1 VSESGKLANR
11 QIARAAGTVMFAV
24 ALSQVAGLV
33 KTILVSPAFGT
44 SAAYDAFNSAT
55 RFQDIIFNLVAG
67 GALASAF
74 VPTFT
79 GFLNKDDQEGA
90 WRLASAIINLIL
102 LVLTTLS
109 LLSILF
115 APQIVRTILAPLFPA
130 SEQALTVQL
139 LRILMVNATIF
150 GVSGL
155 IMGILNS
162 YQRFLLPAM
171 ASSMY
176 WVGMIIGLLVFVPSM
191 GIYGLAWGA
200 VLGAILHLSVQLPD
214 LFHLP
219 GRHYTPSLGL
229 QNPSVREVAVL
240 MGPRLFGVAIIQLN
254 FLVNN
259 IIASGQ
265 PTGSVSS
272 IGYAFQ
278 IMTVPLYVIGGAIGT
293 ATLPTFSRQTAR
305 REFTEMRQSLTASLR
320 GVLLLALPSTLG
332 LILLRQPIIAFLFQH
347 KNFDAHSTAMV
358 AWALMWYT
366 VGLVF
371 HSVTEILSRAF
382 YAMHDTRTPVL
393 VTGGS
398 MGLNILFSLAF
409 SAWFTKIGWMPLGG
423 LALAT
428 SVAAAIEAT
437 LLLILMRKKLN
448 GILAGQ
454 LVRGAGAAT
463 LGTLVMSAGLVGWL
477 QLIHPSSLALTS
489 LGGVVV
495 GVAIYGVVMMLLRIS
510 EVKSL
515 FGTLRQRLGRH

>member
-1 VSESGKLANR
+1 
-11 QIARAAGTVMFAV
+11 
-24 ALSQVAGLV
+24 
-33 KTILVSPAFGT
+33 
-44 SAAYDAFNSAT
+44 
-55 RFQDIIFNLVAG
+55 
-67 GALASAF
+67 
-74 VPTFT
+74 
-79 GFLNKDDQEGA
+79 
-90 WRLASAIINLIL
+90 
-102 LVLTTLS
+102 
-109 LLSILF
+109 
-115 APQIVRTILAPLFPA
+115 
-130 SEQALTVQL
+130 
-139 LRILMVNATIF
+139 
-150 GVSGL
+150 
-155 IMGILNS
+155 
-162 YQRFLLPAM
+162 
-171 ASSMY
+171 
-176 WVGMIIGLLVFVPSM
+176 
-191 GIYGLAWGA
+191 
-200 VLGAILHLSVQLPD
+200 
-214 LFHLP
+214 
-219 GRHYTPSLGL
+219 
-229 QNPSVREVAVL
+229 

>member
-1 VSESGKLANR
+1 
-11 QIARAAGTVMFAV
+11 MFAV

-44 SAAYDAFNSAT
+44 SAAYDAYNSAT

-79 GFLNKDDQEGA
+79 TFLNKGDREGA

-102 LVLTTLS
+102 LVLTALS

-115 APQIVRTILAPLFPA
+115 APQIVRIILAPLFPA

-155 IMGILNS
+155 LMGILNS
-162 YQRFLLPAM
+162 HQRFLLPAL

-176 WVGMIIGLLVFVPSM
+176 WIGMIIGLLVFVPSM

-214 LFHLP
+214 LFRLP
-219 GRHYTPSLGL
+219 GRRYTLSLGL
-229 QNPSVREVAVL
+229 QNPSVREVALL

-265 PTGSVSS
+265 PTGSLSS

-293 ATLPTFSRQTAR
+293 ATLPTFSGQAAR
-305 REFTEMRQSLTASLR
+305 GEFTEMRQSLTATLR
-320 GVLLLALPSTLG
+320 GVMLLALPSTLG

-347 KNFDAHSTAMV
+347 KNFDTHSTAMV
-358 AWALMWYT
+358 AWALLWYT

-393 VTGGS
+393 VTSGS
-398 MGLNILFSLAF
+398 MGLNVLFSLVF
-409 SAWFTKIGWMPLGG
+409 SAWFAKIGWMPHGG

-437 LLLILMRKKLN
+437 LLLVLMRKKLN
-448 GILAGQ
+448 GILGGHLA
-454 LVRGAGAAT
+454 RGMAAAAF
-463 LGTLVMSAGLVGWL
+463 GTLLMSVGLVGWL
-477 QLIHPSSLALTS
+477 QVIPVSSLALVA

-495 GVAIYGVVMMLLRIS
+495 GVAIYGSVLMLLRIT

-515 FGTLRQRLGRH
+515 LAALRQRLARR